1 LGYPELSSN
10 FGTGVNGTPLFVDTG
25 RYQADNFN
33 LVGLETVYQSG
44 AFSLQSEYMATVVES
59 VVGPIFY
66 QGAYVEGM
74 YRLTGEHRGYDKK
87 LGSFKNPIPFAD
99 FIPLKSDG
107 IRGWGA
113 WSLVTRWSA
122 VDLTNP
128 SKLNGHYYNSV
139 TNTFT
144 GTSNSGNGVLNDV
157 TVGVNWY
164 LNQHTKFQVN
174 WIHAMLDNTQKGNS
188 TAELYVSRIQVDF

>member
-1 LGYPELSSN
+1 
-10 FGTGVNGTPLFVDTG
+10 
-25 RYQADNFN
+25 
-33 LVGLETVYQSG
+33 
-44 AFSLQSEYMATVVES
+44 M
-59 VVGPIFY
+59 
-66 QGAYVEGM
+66 
-74 YRLTGEHRGYDKK
+74 
-87 LGSFKNPIPFAD
+87 
-99 FIPLKSDG
+99 
-107 IRGWGA
+107 
-113 WSLVTRWSA
+113 TRWSA